1 MLIIPAVDI
10 MGGKSVRLV
19 HGDPSRKKI
28 YYDDPLLPATKFAK
42 AGAERVHVVDLD
54 AALGTGQNLSSI
66 KRIVSMLR
74 LPVQVGGGIRSLDR
88 ARRLLDIGVARVIFG
103 TSSVNQIEIVASA
116 IKEFGPDRIAAAVD
130 ARGDLVVVKGWTE
143 PTGLNY
149 IELAES
155 LDRLGVGS
163 IIFTSVDA
171 DGTLTRPSLER
182 VMKLCKIVATR
193 LIASG
198 GVSTLEDI
206 RGLAETGAY
215 GAIIGTALYEEKVDL
230 AEAMRVASE
239 Y

>member
-28 YYDDPLLPATKFAK
+28 YYDDPLVPATKFAK
-42 AGAERVHVVDLD
+42 AGAELIHVVDLD

-66 KRIVSMLR
+66 RRIVSTLR
-74 LPVQVGGGIRSLDR
+74 LPVQVGGGIRSLER
-88 ARRLLDIGVARVIFG
+88 ARQLLDVGVKRVIFG
-103 TSSVNQIEIVASA
+103 TSSVNQIDIVGAA
-116 IKEFGPDRIAAAVD
+116 VKKFGADRVAAAVD
-130 ARGDLVVVKGWTE
+130 TKGDLVVVKGWTE

-155 LDRLGVGS
+155 LDKLGVGS

-171 DGTLTRPSLER
+171 DGTLTKPSFER
-182 VMKLCKIVATR
+182 VMKLRKIVTTR
-193 LIASG
+193 LVASG

-206 RGLAETGAY
+206 KGLVETGTY
-215 GAIIGTALYEEKVDL
+215 GAIIGTALYEEKIDL
-230 AEAMRVASE
+230 GEAMKVASE
-239 Y
+239 C